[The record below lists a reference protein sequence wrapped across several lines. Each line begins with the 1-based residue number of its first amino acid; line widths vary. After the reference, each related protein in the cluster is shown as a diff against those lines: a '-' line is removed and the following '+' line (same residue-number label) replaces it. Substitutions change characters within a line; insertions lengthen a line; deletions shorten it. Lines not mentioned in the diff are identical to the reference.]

1 MGQVSQPIYKSFQY
15 QLTID
20 TPPSPLCSCL
30 DTNVW
35 LQLFRQHKM
44 EPKNLLAIE
53 TEQKNVIRDV
63 ARRLRQIGD
72 DIDSEFTGQ
81 RLSSIIILVVDSQL
95 TYVLF
100 EDFKQK
106 FEFLWSFLSI

>member
-1 MGQVSQPIYKSFQY
+1 
-15 QLTID
+15 
-20 TPPSPLCSCL
+20 
-30 DTNVW
+30 
-35 LQLFRQHKM
+35 M

-63 ARRLRQIGD
+63 ARRLREIGD

-81 RLSSIIILVVDSQL
+81 RLSSIIILVV
-95 TYVLF
+95 

>member
-1 MGQVSQPIYKSFQY
+1 
-15 QLTID
+15 
-20 TPPSPLCSCL
+20 
-30 DTNVW
+30 
-35 LQLFRQHKM
+35 M

-63 ARRLRQIGD
+63 ARRLREIGD

-81 RLSSIIILVVDSQL
+81 RLSSIILLVVDSQL
-95 TYVLF
+95 TYL

-106 FEFLWSFLSI
+106 FEFLRSFLSI

>member
-1 MGQVSQPIYKSFQY
+1 
-15 QLTID
+15 
-20 TPPSPLCSCL
+20 
-30 DTNVW
+30 
-35 LQLFRQHKM
+35 M

-63 ARRLRQIGD
+63 ARRLREIGD

-81 RLSSIIILVVDSQL
+81 RLSSIILLVVDSQL
-95 TYVLF
+95 TYL

>member
-15 QLTID
+15 QITID
-20 TPPSPLCSCL
+20 TPQSSLCSCL

-53 TEQKNVIRDV
+53 TEQNNVIRDV
-63 ARRLRQIGD
+63 ARRLREIGD
-72 DIDSEFTGQ
+72 DIDSEFNGQ
-81 RLSSIIILVVDSQL
+81 RLSSVILLVVDSQL
-95 TYVLF
+95 TYL

-106 FEFLWSFLSI
+106 FEFLRSFLSI

>member
-1 MGQVSQPIYKSFQY
+1 
-15 QLTID
+15 
-20 TPPSPLCSCL
+20 
-30 DTNVW
+30 
-35 LQLFRQHKM
+35 M

-63 ARRLRQIGD
+63 ARRLREIGD

-81 RLSSIIILVVDSQL
+81 RLSSIFLLVVDSQL
-95 TYVLF
+95 TYL

-106 FEFLWSFLSI
+106 FEFLRSFLSI

>member
-1 MGQVSQPIYKSFQY
+1 
-15 QLTID
+15 
-20 TPPSPLCSCL
+20 
-30 DTNVW
+30 
-35 LQLFRQHKM
+35 M

-53 TEQKNVIRDV
+53 TEQNNVIRDV
-63 ARRLRQIGD
+63 ARRLREIGD

-81 RLSSIIILVVDSQL
+81 RPSSIILLVVDSQL

>member
-1 MGQVSQPIYKSFQY
+1 
-15 QLTID
+15 
-20 TPPSPLCSCL
+20 
-30 DTNVW
+30 
-35 LQLFRQHKM
+35 M

-63 ARRLRQIGD
+63 ARLLREIGD

-81 RLSSIIILVVDSQL
+81 RLSSIILLVVDSQL

>member
-1 MGQVSQPIYKSFQY
+1 
-15 QLTID
+15 
-20 TPPSPLCSCL
+20 
-30 DTNVW
+30 
-35 LQLFRQHKM
+35 M

-63 ARRLRQIGD
+63 ARRLREIGD

-81 RLSSIIILVVDSQL
+81 RLSSVILLVVDSQL
-95 TYVLF
+95 TYL

-106 FEFLWSFLSI
+106 FEFLRSFLSI